1 MTDARLRELYAR
13 TTASVGKRDTE
24 THADP
29 EALLALVRREGPEEE
44 RLALLDHVMACDSC
58 RGEFELLRAVER
70 AGGSSSE
77 SSSGTIPFPVR
88 GGAAAADDA
97 RHRPLSRWRGFIPIA
112 AAASLLLAVGIGIG
126 VQRGGGGEPADV
138 MRGAADEV
146 ALVAPAAEF
155 RVGGPI
161 TFAWRPVPGARRY
174 ELEVVDGGGTA
185 VFSTRT
191 TDTLVVLN
199 DATRLVPGVDY
210 QWWVRAVTDGGAQP
224 RSPMRR
230 LRLRAE

>member
-13 TTASVGKRDTE
+13 TTASVAKRDTD

-58 RGEFELLRAVER
+58 RGELELLRAVEQ
-70 AGGSSSE
+70 AGG
-77 SSSGTIPFPVR
+77 SSSGTIPFPMR

-97 RHRPLSRWRGFIPIA
+97 RHRPLSRWRGFVPVA
-112 AAASLLLAVGIGIG
+112 AAASLLLAVGIGVG
-126 VQRGGGGEPADV
+126 VQRGGDREPADV

-146 ALVAPAAEF
+146 ALVAPAAEL
-155 RVGGPI
+155 RAGGPV

-174 ELEVVDGGGTA
+174 ELEVVDAGGTA

-199 DATRLVPGVDY
+199 DATRLAPGVDY
-210 QWWVRAVTDGGAQP
+210 RWWVRAVTDGGAQP